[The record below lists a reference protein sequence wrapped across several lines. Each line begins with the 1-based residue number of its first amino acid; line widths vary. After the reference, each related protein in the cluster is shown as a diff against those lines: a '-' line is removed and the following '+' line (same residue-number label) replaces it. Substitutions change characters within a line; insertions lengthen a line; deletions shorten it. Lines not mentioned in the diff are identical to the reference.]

1 MKAAMGKDIKTIL
14 NDSKGKI
21 QLQNF
26 IGSNKSTATIELS
39 NGDTYKIMPANSK
52 DFFDYVEKKSSKK
65 S

>member
-14 NDSKGKI
+14 NDPKDKI

-26 IGSNKSTATIELS
+26 IGSKKSTATIELS

-52 DFFDYVEKKSSKK
+52 EFFDYIEKNKLKG
-65 S
+65 